1 MAKSENINNIVI
13 VGGGTSG
20 WMAAATLIKFFPQKH
35 ITLIESADVPVIGV
49 GESTTAFINNWLK
62 ILGIKDEDFMKDCDA
77 TYKLSIKFNDFG
89 HVGDGGY
96 HYPFGSPFTEGT
108 GWGLWD
114 WHLVKHKY
122 PEIHVEDFARSYFP
136 SAALYESNKISKN
149 KDKEFENFNFDLDL
163 AYHFDAIKFGR
174 WLKEKY
180 SKPKGVK
187 HIVET
192 IEKVNTD
199 ETGITELV
207 LANGKTITADLFV
220 DCSGFKSMLLEGA
233 LNEPFE
239 SFEDNLI
246 NNRAWATPMEYKD
259 KDAEM
264 QPFTNCTALGNG
276 WVWNTPLYSRIG
288 TGYVFST
295 KHTTEEEALE
305 EFKQYLMSD
314 KMVVPR
320 TKEEVDALPFR
331 KVFMKTGIHSRVW
344 VKNVVGIGLSAGF
357 IEPLE
362 SNGLYSVHEFLFK
375 LVRILLTP
383 KVNQYDKDM
392 FNTATRQLVKNFS
405 EFVGLH
411 YSLTNRTD
419 TEYWK
424 EISNKEFSKDMILGK
439 GNFQSG
445 YLNFED
451 IFMFQYDYHNP
462 IGGINYI
469 STGMGY
475 QLVDDYIIKIKEL
488 YYPDQNYDA
497 MAKEMKERFETRQA
511 KWKKAAEKELT
522 MYEYLKNNIYK
533 D

>member
-1 MAKSENINNIVI
+1 
-13 VGGGTSG
+13 
-20 WMAAATLIKFFPQKH
+20 
-35 ITLIESADVPVIGV
+35 
-49 GESTTAFINNWLK
+49 
-62 ILGIKDEDFMKDCDA
+62 
-77 TYKLSIKFNDFG
+77 
-89 HVGDGGY
+89 
-96 HYPFGSPFTEGT
+96 
-108 GWGLWD
+108 
-114 WHLVKHKY
+114 
-122 PEIHVEDFARSYFP
+122 
-136 SAALYESNKISKN
+136 
-149 KDKEFENFNFDLDL
+149 
-163 AYHFDAIKFGR
+163 
-174 WLKEKY
+174 
-180 SKPKGVK
+180 
-187 HIVET
+187 
-192 IEKVNTD
+192 
-199 ETGITELV
+199 
-207 LANGKTITADLFV
+207 
-220 DCSGFKSMLLEGA
+220 

-375 LVRILLTP
+375 LVRVLLSP
-383 KVNQYDKDM
+383 KINQFDKDM
-392 FNTATRQLVKNFS
+392 FNTAARQLVKNFS

-411 YSLTNRTD
+411 YALTNRTD

-424 EISNKEFSKDMILGK
+424 EISNKEFSKDMIQGK
-439 GNFQSG
+439 GNFQTG

-451 IFMFQYDYHNP
+451 IFMFQYDFPNA
-462 IGGINYI
+462 IGGIDYI

-497 MAKEMKERFETRQA
+497 MAKEMKERFEARQD

-522 MYEYLKNNIYK
+522 MYEYLKKNIYK